1 MKKLINITRCA
12 SGILYTFA
20 VLFLIECSF
29 SSCADHELEITRN
42 FPFEIA
48 VMPVQ
53 KGIAIGETVEIR
65 CSIATSGNY
74 TGTHYSMRYFQSDG
88 KGSLRIF
95 DNPAL
100 IPNDTYPLQEKEFR
114 LYYTSESTVSQ
125 SFDIWI
131 SDNMGNEQKLS
142 FQFNPQ
148 NVGTL

>member
-20 VLFLIECSF
+20 VLFLIECSL

-65 CSIATSGNY
+65 CSIATIVE
-74 TGTHYSMRYFQSDG
+74 TIPELIIPSDTFSLTE
-88 KGSLRIF
+88 KG
-95 DNPAL
+95 
-100 IPNDTYPLQEKEFR
+100 
-114 LYYTSESTVSQ
+114 V
-125 SFDIWI
+125 
-131 SDNMGNEQKLS
+131 
-142 FQFNPQ
+142 
-148 NVGTL
+148 